1 VLPEIVHQMDAF
13 KGSVLELVPGI
24 ENVTLKS
31 DEWELEQLQNFE
43 EMRAAL
49 YNYTAAFST
58 SVVDALYEGRFAFG
72 KFLQEFLTGIAKMI
86 TQMMILKG
94 LQAVFGIVPLAHGGM
109 IPKMQ
114 GGGVIPGGPP
124 YSDRMLFA
132 GMPGEGVVNRLGM
145 QTLGREGL
153 DRLNRGQSITNQVD
167 VSIVIQGSADLSTVR
182 SMEIMLRKKL
192 PAMIKDAERR
202 RQI

>member
-1 VLPEIVHQMDAF
+1 
-13 KGSVLELVPGI
+13 
-24 ENVTLKS
+24 
-31 DEWELEQLQNFE
+31 
-43 EMRAAL
+43 
-49 YNYTAAFST
+49 
-58 SVVDALYEGRFAFG
+58 
-72 KFLQEFLTGIAKMI
+72 
-86 TQMMILKG
+86 
-94 LQAVFGIVPLAHGGM
+94 
-109 IPKMQ
+109 MQ